1 MLEMCI
7 YDLATSI
14 PSLLVSATPTL
25 IFPIL
30 LFSVLGLG
38 SLAGISLLIVSLNVS
53 YKNNKGC

>member
-38 SLAGISLLIVSLNVS
+38 SLAGISLLVSLNVS